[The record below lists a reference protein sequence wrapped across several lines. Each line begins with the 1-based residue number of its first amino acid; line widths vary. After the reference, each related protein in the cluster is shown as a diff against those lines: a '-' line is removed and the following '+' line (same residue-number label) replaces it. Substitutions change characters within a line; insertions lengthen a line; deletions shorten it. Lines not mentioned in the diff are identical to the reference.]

1 LSTLKQITVNDTVLN
16 YSDIGNGVPFIFV
29 HGAAASC
36 NHVVYLQDDL
46 RMHARVISYSQR
58 FHLPNNPNDKGVF
71 GPDQH
76 AKDLI
81 ALIEALHIDK
91 AVVFGHS
98 YGALVATTAAILSPE
113 KVMHL
118 FLAEPTLP
126 LLINNRPE
134 YTNIVDVRKETFD
147 VIKQTF
153 LSGNPANAVK
163 QLLDYAI
170 GGKGFNT
177 LPEEIRRDM
186 IANAAA
192 LYQLVFNQVPPE
204 ISTPENIANLKMP
217 VSILLGEKCTPM
229 YSAVSLE
236 LKRLIPSAVIHYFN
250 DVAHDLIY
258 NAAED
263 CAQVVVE
270 ECKWV

>member
-1 LSTLKQITVNDTVLN
+1 MLKQISVNDTVIN
-16 YSDIGNGVPFIFV
+16 YSDVGNGVPFIFV

-36 NHVVYLQDDL
+36 NHVMYLQDDL
-46 RMHARVISYSQR
+46 RSYARVISYSQR
-58 FHLPNNPNDKGVF
+58 FHLPNDPSDKGVF

-81 ALIEALHIDK
+81 ALMEALQIEK
-91 AVVFGHS
+91 AVLFGHS
-98 YGALVATTAAILSPE
+98 YGGLVATTAAILSP
-113 KVMHL
+113 KMVIRL

-126 LLINNRPE
+126 LLVNENPE
-134 YTNIVDVRKETFD
+134 YASIVEVRKETFNG
-147 VIKQTF
+147 IKRTF

-192 LYQLVFNQVPPE
+192 LYQLVFNQVQTE
-204 ISTPENIANLKMP
+204 ISSPENIAKLKMP
-217 VSILLGEKCTPM
+217 VTILLGEKCTPM
-229 YSAVSLE
+229 YTAVSLE
-236 LKRLIPSAVIHYFN
+236 LKKLIPAASIHHFR

-263 CAQVVVE
+263 CAQVVIN
-270 ECKWV
+270 ECKGA